1 MIVGTGDF
9 MKTSENKGLLIV
21 ILYIVI
27 STLGMTSLLINLILK
42 NEGVITKEVSGIADI
57 GLMGITLILL
67 LGLGWISKYQVYKKK
82 TDE

>member
-1 MIVGTGDF
+1 